1 MQASLRQK
9 DWDIIETLGLLQT
22 GLWLYKR
29 LAMPV
34 YRSKTSTAGRN
45 MAGARALWRATGMKD
60 ADFQKPIIA
69 VVNSFTQFV
78 PGHVHL
84 KDMGQLVAREIEAA
98 GGVAKEFN
106 TIAVDDGIAMGHD
119 GMLYSLPSRD
129 VIADSVEY
137 MVNAHCADAMVCIS
151 NCDKITPGML
161 MAAMRLNI
169 PVIFVSGGPMEAG
182 KVSLL
187 KPETKTFHAKKLD
200 LIDAMVMAADEHA
213 SDEEVAEVERSA
225 CPTCGSCSGMFTANS
240 MNCLTEAMGLAL
252 PGNGTLL
259 ATHADREGLFKRAG
273 RRIVELA
280 RQYYEGDD
288 ASILP
293 RSVGFK
299 AFENAMALDIAMGG
313 STNTILHLL
322 AIAQEAEIAFT
333 MQDIDRLSRVI
344 PQLCKVAP
352 NTAQSHAEA
361 VHRAAGIAAIPRGS
375 ARAGKVH
382 ADVPTVHAK
391 TLGEALAQW
400 DVVRTQDEAV
410 HTFFKAGPGGIPTQV
425 AFSQSA
431 RWPSL
436 DLDRALGCIRSYE
449 HAFSKEGGLAILV
462 GNIALNGCV
471 VKTAGVDDS
480 ILVFEGPAH
489 VVESQD
495 EAVAN
500 ILSDKVKAGDVVIV
514 RYEGPKGGPGM
525 QEMLYPTSYIKSKGL
540 GKACALL
547 TDGRFSGG
555 TSGLSIGHCSPE
567 AAAGGTIGLVQNGD
581 RIRIDIPNRTINVL
595 VSDEELARRRAAQ
608 DAKGWK
614 PAQPR
619 PRKVSAALKAYA
631 KLVTSADTGAVR
643 DLSLLD

>member
-1 MQASLRQK
+1 
-9 DWDIIETLGLLQT
+9 
-22 GLWLYKR
+22 
-29 LAMPV
+29 MPA
-34 YRSKTSTAGRN
+34 YRSKTSTSGRN
-45 MAGARALWRATGMKD
+45 MAGARSLWRATGMKD
-60 ADFQKPIIA
+60 DDFSKPIIA
-69 VVNSFTQFV
+69 IANSFTQFV

-129 VIADSVEY
+129 IIADSVEY
-137 MVNAHCADAMVCIS
+137 MVNAHTADALVCIS

-169 PVIFVSGGPMEAG
+169 PVVFVSGGPMEAG
-182 KVSLL
+182 KVRLAN
-187 KPETKTFHAKKLD
+187 PTTQTIEFKKLD
-200 LIDAMVMAADEHA
+200 LIDAMVMAADSKV
-213 SDEEVAEVERSA
+213 SDADVAEVERSA

-240 MNCLTEAMGLAL
+240 MNCLTEALGLSL
-252 PGNGTLL
+252 PGNGTVV
-259 ATHADREGLFKRAG
+259 ATHADREQLFKRAG
-273 RRIVELA
+273 RLVVELCK
-280 RQYYEGDD
+280 RYYEEEDTTV
-288 ASILP
+288 LP
-293 RSVGFK
+293 RSMGFK
-299 AFENAMALDIAMGG
+299 AFENAMTLDIAMGG

-322 AIAQEAEIAFT
+322 AIAQEAGIDFT
-333 MQDIDRLSRVI
+333 MADIDRLSRVV

-352 NTAQSHAEA
+352 NTNKYHIED
-361 VHRAAGIAAIPRGS
+361 VHRAGGIMAILGEL
-375 ARAGKVH
+375 ARAGKLH
-382 ADVPTVHAK
+382 TDVPTVHSK
-391 TLGEALAQW
+391 TLGDALAHW
-400 DVVRTQDEAV
+400 DIVTTTDEAV
-410 HTFFKAGPGGIPTQV
+410 RTFYMAGPAGIPTQV
-425 AFSQSA
+425 AFSQST

-436 DLDRALGCIRSYE
+436 DSDRAEGCIRSYDN
-449 HAFSKEGGLAILV
+449 AFSKEGGLAVLR
-462 GNIALNGCV
+462 GNIAIDGCV

-480 ILVFEGPAH
+480 LLVFEGPAH

-495 EAVAN
+495 EAVEH
-500 ILSDKVKAGDVVIV
+500 ILNDEVKAGDVVIV

-567 AAAGGTIGLVQNGD
+567 AAAGGTIGLVRHGD

-595 VSDEELARRRAAQ
+595 VSDEELAVRRAEQ

-614 PAQPR
+614 PVLPR

-631 KLVTSADTGAVR
+631 LLATSADKGAVR
-643 DLSLLD
+643 DLSLLGD